1 MKTAEQIIEEKGGEI
16 ISVQETTTIF
26 DALEMMIA
34 TQVGAVVVTVGG
46 RPAGIWSSRDLMRNV
61 LKQDFDIRSATVG
74 DYMTPNIHSAPHTD
88 NTFNLMDKFL
98 GLRINHL
105 LVKKEGEYIG
115 LLSTGDVMKTVIQDK
130 TEELS
135 KLQSMV
141 SWDYYE
147 EWKWTPSKKNVIR

>member
-16 ISVQETTTIF
+16 VSVPDSTTVQ

-34 TQVGAVVVTVGG
+34 TQVGAIVITVGG
-46 RPAGIWSSRDLMRNV
+46 RPSGIWSSRDLMRNV
-61 LKQDFDIRSATVG
+61 LEKDFDTRSAKVG
-74 DYMTPNIHSAPHTD
+74 DYMTRNIHSAPHTD

-105 LVKKEGEYIG
+105 LVEKEGKYVG

-130 TEELS
+130 TEELG
-135 KLQSMV
+135 KLQAMV

-147 EWKWTPSKKNVIR
+147 EWKWKPSKKIGIL